1 VARRALKFLTAVTY
15 SVVDL
20 ATSETAWRDHLGFCT
35 VDRGTIPDEL
45 SEAWGA
51 PAAAG
56 QPFCLM
62 RPESGAQVF
71 LRFVETGEPYPFGP
85 PGHYGWCATEF
96 LVRDPDALARRL
108 EHSPF
113 RRIAGPGDLFPRPK
127 APRAMQMIGPGEEI
141 VYFTRI
147 LPGGSQYGM
156 KGAQSDVDRP
166 FIVPVG
172 GPSIEAMQAF
182 YCDTL
187 GLRRL
192 EPMAFV
198 NPIIAHTCG
207 APPSTI
213 IPTAIAPLPGRR
225 FLLEMDELPPTAEPR
240 PRRDGQLPPGMAMVS
255 FLTDDLD
262 AVEAEFRSPP
272 AALQRT
278 PYAGRRVAV
287 ITGPAGEWLELIED
301 PSVHKDG

>member
-1 VARRALKFLTAVTY
+1 MASRVLKFLTAVTY
-15 SVVDL
+15 SVADL
-20 ATSETAWRDHLGFCT
+20 ITTETAWRDHLGFRT
-35 VDRGTIPDEL
+35 VDSGTIADEL

-51 PAAAG
+51 PASAR
-56 QPFCLM
+56 QPYCLM
-62 RPESGAQVF
+62 QPESGAEVY

-85 PGHYGWCATEF
+85 PGHFGWCATEF

-113 RRIAGPGDLFPRPK
+113 RRIAGPGDLFPRPR
-127 APRAMQMIGPGEEI
+127 APRAMQVLGPGDEI

-172 GPSIEAMQAF
+172 GPSLEAMQAF

-192 EPMAFV
+192 EPLAFI
-198 NPIIAHTCG
+198 NPIIAQTCG

-225 FLLEMDELPPTAEPR
+225 FLLEMDELPPTAVRR
-240 PRRDGQLPPGMAMVS
+240 PRRDGHLPPGMAMVS

-262 AVEAEFRSPP
+262 TFEAEFRSTP
-272 AALQRT
+272 APLQGA
-278 PYAGRRVAV
+278 PYDGRRVAV

-301 PSVHKDG
+301 KSARADG